1 MFLSDTKLGWIK
13 KLKPSKDLT
22 VQELLRRDSTSKPNR
37 NNANVDEIM
46 QRFAPLTDSR
56 DIAFIIEKET
66 EIRQMMLDIYNELPE
81 SKRARIEA
89 VNNKPKA
96 EESPTLLQTNGSLTM
111 YATEIVMAAAERVAL
126 NHKWK
131 VAIAIVDAFGDPM
144 LAKRVNEAFPASF
157 EIALGKARA
166 SVQFNEAKNNGSRI
180 GDIHDAAHGALAIMI
195 DGVLRGGIGV
205 SGHTAKLS
213 FIAKLGITALTE
225 AVAAAAGDISV
236 RLCIFCGS
244 IAV

>member
-1 MFLSDTKLGWIK
+1 M
-13 KLKPSKDLT
+13 KP
-22 VQELLRRDSTSKPNR
+22 
-37 NNANVDEIM
+37 
-46 QRFAPLTDSR
+46 
-56 DIAFIIEKET
+56 
-66 EIRQMMLDIYNELPE
+66 
-81 SKRARIEA
+81 
-89 VNNKPKA
+89 
-96 EESPTLLQTNGSLTM
+96 
-111 YATEIVMAAAERVAL
+111 
-126 NHKWK
+126 
-131 VAIAIVDAFGDPM
+131 
-144 LAKRVNEAFPASF
+144 
-157 EIALGKARA
+157 LGKARA

-180 GDIHDAAHGALAIMI
+180 GDIHDAEHGALAIMI